1 MGAKFMAIKVSVSF
15 KDTEQEMLNH
25 VNSQLSISIYIK
37 GLIQKDMQN
46 KIIPEKKQSNNY
58 SVDFSEV

>member
-1 MGAKFMAIKVSVSF
+1 MAIKVSVSF

>member
-1 MGAKFMAIKVSVSF
+1 LAIKISVSF

-37 GLIQKDMQN
+37 SLIQKDMQN
-46 KIIPEKKQSNNY
+46 KIIPEKKSNNNY
-58 SVDFSEV
+58 SVDLSEV